1 MPGAL
6 VRPAWLP
13 PPTLRNCLL
22 GAYVL
27 GLGVSISLSQGA
39 LVALSLLW
47 LWRLRDPAARRR
59 LALPLLGPMLA
70 FAGATLLSALA
81 SGHAATSLVA
91 AKGLLLGV
99 ALYVTVDALADGVE
113 PELFLAALVAVS
125 TLAAVT
131 GLVQVLTCWSPP
143 TTPGLPTRFY
153 RCDRARGFFSI
164 YMTLAGVLIMVLLVT
179 APRLLP
185 GPRWR
190 AALVPPWL
198 IMVAALG
205 ATYVRGAWLGFGA
218 GMGALIVLAR
228 RGRAV
233 VAIALA
239 GLIAFALVG
248 PAALQHRIRSM
259 TDPQEPT
266 IRERIYMWRS
276 GAAMLQEHPW
286 LGVGPGG
293 VKREYVGF
301 ALPEAVKKR
310 TGHVHNTPLQ
320 ILVER
325 GLLGFAAWLWIWV
338 AFYVRAGRMLL
349 RLGDDRPGTRGLV
362 VGSLAAITGF
372 LVSGLSEYNFGDSEV
387 VLVAWT
393 LMALPFVATM
403 RGPGERGDRAAPADV
418 RRSGPAPST
427 TGP

>member
-1 MPGAL
+1 VPGVL

-47 LWRLRDPAARRR
+47 LWRLRDPAARQR
-59 LALPLLGPMLA
+59 LSLPLLGPMLA
-70 FAGATLLSALA
+70 FAAATVLSALA

-91 AKGLLLGV
+91 AKGLLLGM
-99 ALYVTVDALADGVE
+99 ALYVAVDALGDGVE
-113 PELFLAALVAVS
+113 PDLFLAALVGVCA
-125 TLAAVT
+125 LAALT
-131 GLVQVLTCWSPP
+131 GLVQVVTCWSPP
-143 TTPGLPTRFY
+143 TTAGLPARFY

-164 YMTLAGVLIMVLLVT
+164 YMTLAGVLTLMLLAS

-185 GPRWR
+185 GPGRR
-190 AALVPPWL
+190 AILAPPWL
-198 IMVAALG
+198 IMVAGLA

-218 GMGALIVLAR
+218 GMGALILLAR

-233 VAIALA
+233 VAIVLA

-248 PAALQHRIRSM
+248 PAALQQRIRSM

-266 IRERIYMWRS
+266 IRERVYMWRS
-276 GAAMLQEHPW
+276 GAAMLQDHPW

-293 VKREYVGF
+293 VKRDYQRF

-325 GLLGFAAWLWIWV
+325 GLVGFAAWLWIWV
-338 AFYVRAGRMLL
+338 AFYVRAGWILF
-349 RLGDDRPGTRGLV
+349 RLGDDRQGARGLV

-393 LMALPFVATM
+393 LMAVPFAATM
-403 RGPGERGDRAAPADV
+403 RGPDARGDRAPEGV
-418 RRSGPAPST
+418 KTSGPARSR